1 MDFKY
6 DIRLS
11 PIVENNELT
20 HINPTYY
27 LSDVTLSFCNLL
39 NILYTVAPMISCL
52 YIKCQTRLLHVY
64 KSTI

>member
-1 MDFKY
+1 MDHFVHVQKQFKHIRISN

-20 HINPTYY
+20 HKNPT
-27 LSDVTLSFCNLL
+27 CNLL

-52 YIKCQTRLLHVY
+52 
-64 KSTI
+64 